1 MRYAEF
7 RKSLA
12 QPRPV
17 YVVVSTQELFCRRVY
32 DLCRNQVKE
41 SARDFDWSVFDLEK
55 DSAGEVI
62 QTARTLPWVSRRRW
76 VYVRDHA
83 GSGSGLTPY
92 LARPAPRTVLVLE
105 AKKRSRSKAWSGLPL
120 IEFDKKVGPTRWLQA
135 WAKKEGYVL
144 EPAAA
149 RAMVELVGDDLRRL
163 KMELEKQFLARW
175 ESRRITS
182 ESVAEMTR
190 ESREYVVFNLIGA
203 MAKGESAT
211 ALLILNRLFEKGV
224 SFVQILAMLYW
235 TFRRLLVAREML
247 DQGRSFSE
255 VLRKLKIWSYRGREG
270 EVRRY
275 SPEWIERVLVR
286 IRETDRACKSG
297 VSEPRFHLERLLI
310 DTCRQGQL

>member
-1 MRYAEF
+1 MRFSEF

-12 QPRPV
+12 QPHPV
-17 YVVVSTQELFCRRVY
+17 YVVVSTQELFLKRVY
-32 DLCRNQVKE
+32 DLCREQVKE
-41 SARDFDWSVFDLEK
+41 SARDFDWSVFDLER
-55 DSAGEVI
+55 DSVGEVV
-62 QTARTLPWVSRRRW
+62 QAARTLPWVSRRRW

-83 GSGSGLTPY
+83 GSGSGLKAY

-105 AKKRSRSKAWSGLPL
+105 AKKRSRAWSRLPL
-120 IEFDKKVGPTRWLQA
+120 IEFDKKVGPARWLRA
-135 WAKKEGYVL
+135 WAKQEGYVL

-149 RAMVELVGDDLRRL
+149 RALIELVGDDLGRL
-163 KMELEKQFLARW
+163 RMELEKQFLAQW
-175 ESRRITS
+175 EGRKITS
-182 ESVAEMTR
+182 ESVAEITL
-190 ESREYVVFNLIGA
+190 ESREYDVFNLIGA
-203 MAKGESAT
+203 MAKGQSAT

-224 SFVQILAMLYW
+224 SFPQILAMLYW

-247 DQGRSFSE
+247 DQGRSFRE

-275 SPEWIERVLVR
+275 PPEWIERVLIR

>member
-1 MRYAEF
+1 MRFSEF

-12 QPRPV
+12 QPHPV
-17 YVVVSTQELFCRRVY
+17 YVVVSTQELFLKRVY
-32 DLCRNQVKE
+32 DLCREQVKE
-41 SARDFDWSVFDLEK
+41 SARDFDWSVFDLER
-55 DSAGEVI
+55 DSVGEVV
-62 QTARTLPWVSRRRW
+62 QAARTLPWVSRRRW

-83 GSGSGLTPY
+83 GSGSGLKAY

-105 AKKRSRSKAWSGLPL
+105 AKKRSRAWSRLPL
-120 IEFDKKVGPTRWLQA
+120 IEFDKKVGPARWLRA
-135 WAKKEGYVL
+135 WAKQEGYVL

-149 RAMVELVGDDLRRL
+149 RALIELVGDDLGRL
-163 KMELEKQFLARW
+163 RMELEKQFLAQW
-175 ESRRITS
+175 EGRKITS
-182 ESVAEMTR
+182 ESVAEITL
-190 ESREYVVFNLIGA
+190 ESREYDVFNLIGA
-203 MAKGESAT
+203 MAKGQSAM

-224 SFVQILAMLYW
+224 SFPQILAMLYW

-247 DQGRSFSE
+247 DQGRSFRE

-275 SPEWIERVLVR
+275 PPEWIERVLIR